1 MPLCCKALIA
11 LPGPSDST
19 LLSFVFQS
27 TPSIA
32 GCIMKLFEF
41 CLHYSH
47 DQTYK
52 PKSVDMVHQAFCC
65 CCCCEELGSRIET
78 TLEQCLYND
87 KWCRLYKHYY
97 IRVYELSKAVHPTCA
112 VDQVI
117 GNYPNSQCPCIEI
130 LLADAQKACVHNVH
144 EFI

>member
-1 MPLCCKALIA
+1 MSKHVFEELVDISEVLQPSPIAKLSDSTIMVIVHNSQLLGSLPLCCKALIA

-19 LLSFVFQS
+19 FLSFVFQS

-65 CCCCEELGSRIET
+65 CCCEELG
-78 TLEQCLYND
+78 LEL
-87 KWCRLYKHYY
+87 RL
-97 IRVYELSKAVHPTCA
+97 R
-112 VDQVI
+112 
-117 GNYPNSQCPCIEI
+117 
-130 LLADAQKACVHNVH
+130 
-144 EFI
+144 